1 MAGPTSLNVTN
12 NALVQLGAL
21 PINSF
26 HDGSQVS
33 DTARE
38 LYPTA
43 RDTVLELAAW
53 NFACFYATLTH
64 TPLLDPPYQRPVWK
78 WVFQYPLTTDPYCLR
93 VLDMENHAEFEVG
106 GDRFEGRVLMTN
118 EATGNIRYVGR
129 VEDLGHW
136 NALAVEALTKY
147 LAAELAPLVT
157 GQATRKAALLQ
168 EFQAMLGSAVDRD
181 SHENFPQA
189 VPPNRLL
196 ALARHRSGG
205 PLWSRRDGITR

>member
-1 MAGPTSLNVTN
+1 MAGPTNLDVVN
-12 NALVQLGAL
+12 NALVQLGGL
-21 PINSF
+21 PIASF
-26 HDGSQVS
+26 LDGSQVS

-43 RDTVLELAAW
+43 RDAVLELGAW
-53 NFACFYATLTH
+53 NWATFYATLNH
-64 TPLLDPPYQRPVWK
+64 TPLFDQPHRRPVWR
-78 WVFQYPLTTDPYCLR
+78 WTYQYPLTTDPYCLR
-93 VLDMENHAEFEVG
+93 VLDMENHAEFEVA
-106 GDRFEGRVLMTN
+106 GDKYEGRVLMSD

-181 SHENFPQA
+181 SHENTPHV

-196 ALARHRSGG
+196 VQARQRSGSG
-205 PLWSRRDGITR
+205 FWHRRDGIAR